1 MKKYSKHDQKLLV
14 YGIGISTIFL
24 ILGALFL
31 VNAMGIASFYKNFAA
46 IDNALGKYIV
56 VILTFT
62 CGIMGWCNVALRFEA
77 KNLRNGFTIGM
88 TAFAFIM
95 TLPLTYVLIA
105 ELPMRANHSALEIS
119 QAGGYAG
126 VVSTMTPDQVAASG
140 EALGLNAIDK
150 VMGTHNIYLGI
161 ADWFGEGAFSWVVL
175 IFLAILGV
183 VFLAEPLA
191 AGICVCKGKILN
203 IFGADDN
210 GKKGLIKI
218 ATLPVVKK
226 QKEEQ
231 AQWIKEHIV

>member
-1 MKKYSKHDQKLLV
+1 MKKYSQHDQKLLV
-14 YGIGISTIFL
+14 YGIGISTLFL
-24 ILGALFL
+24 IFGFLFL
-31 VNAMGIASFYKNFAA
+31 FNAMGVADFYPHFAA

-77 KNLRNGFTIGM
+77 KNLRNGFTIAM

-105 ELPMRANHSALEIS
+105 ELAMRANYSALEIS

-126 VVSTMTPDQVAASG
+126 VVSSMTPEQVTSAG
-140 EALGLNAIDK
+140 EVLGLNAIDK
-150 VMGTHNIYLGI
+150 IMGTHNIYLGI

-175 IFLAILGV
+175 VFLAIFGV
-183 VFLAEPLA
+183 VALLEPLA

-203 IFGADDN
+203 IVGPDDN
-210 GKKGLIKI
+210 GKKGFLTV